1 MDGGASARQHLT
13 CFLINESVAVDAGSL
28 AMAVTAEERRS
39 IGDIVITHAHL
50 DHIAGLPLFI
60 DDQFSELEQPIRVHA
75 TPEVIE
81 ILERD
86 IFNWS
91 VYPRFSELSNSC
103 GPVMKYCPF
112 EQGTSFSVGRLNFRS
127 LEVNHKVPCSGF
139 IISDGSVSIGL
150 TGDTSNMDGFWRA
163 VTRERLS
170 ALLIECAFPDELSE
184 LAEMSHHLTPKA
196 LAGELEKFD
205 QPDCSIYA
213 INIKPA
219 YRESVIDGLKAVGLG
234 NVDPLEVGRQY
245 EWIGT
250 TSGARAES

>member
-28 AMAVTAEERRS
+28 AMAVTPEERRS
-39 IGDIVITHAHL
+39 IGDVVITHAHL

-60 DDQFSELEQPIRVHA
+60 DDQFSELTQPIRVHA

-91 VYPRFSELSNSC
+91 VYPRFSELSNSF
-103 GPVMKYCPF
+103 GPVMRYCPF
-112 EQGTSFSVGRLNFRS
+112 EQGSSFRVGELTFRS

-150 TGDTSNMDGFWRA
+150 TGDTSNMDGFWKTVA
-163 VTRERLS
+163 ETRLT

-184 LAEMSHHLTPKA
+184 LAEMSHHLTPKG

-205 QPDCSIYA
+205 QPECSVYA

-219 YRESVIDGLKAVGLG
+219 YREKVLDGLKAAGLG
-234 NVDPLEVGRQY
+234 RVDPLEVGRRY
-245 EWIGT
+245 EWAGVI
-250 TSGARAES
+250 SGARAES